1 LETVVKPIP
10 QAHPGA
16 CPNSQNLFALGSA
29 AIGYAACFD
38 SALAITAQRMN
49 KAITSST
56 TSARLAMGRIGAGG
70 YALGIDLYVNVR
82 GLPRADARRLVAT
95 THRVCPYSDTIL
107 NKVDVRLHVSV
118 PRTRP

>member
-16 CPNSQNLFALGSA
+16 CPNSQNLFALGNA

-49 KAITSST
+49 KAVTSST

-82 GLPRADARRLVAT
+82 GLPRADARRLVET
-95 THRVCPYSDTIL
+95 THRVCPYSNAIL

-118 PRTRP
+118 PRARP